1 MPDVT
6 GFVAMIKKAALEAVA
21 SSKPMNI
28 YFGEVESSYPLRIN
42 VEQRM
47 VLGEKQLI
55 LTRQVTDYSLS
66 VDIDLITESADGHA
80 HKLTGKKK
88 LTVHNSLKKGESVI
102 IARQQGG
109 QKFIVID
116 RVGDSV

>member
-6 GFVAMIKKAALEAVA
+6 EFVAIIKKAALEAVD

-28 YFGEVESSYPLRIN
+28 YFGEVICEQPLRIN

-66 VDIDLITESADGHA
+66 VDADGHS
-80 HKLTGKKK
+80 HKITGKKK

>member
-1 MPDVT
+1 MTDVT

-28 YFGEVESSYPLRIN
+28 YFGEVESSHPLRIN

-80 HKLTGKKK
+80 HKKK